1 MLSVVINDFDFEI
14 KESISILEACKYI
27 GILIPRFCYHE
38 MLSIPGNCR
47 MCLVELENI
56 EKPVESC
63 LTEVEDGMIIF
74 VDSPFVKKA
83 RETVIESLLLNHPLD
98 CPICDQAGECDLQ
111 DQAKSFGGDYSRFF
125 FNKRGVEDK
134 NCGPLIKTVMT
145 RCIHCT
151 RCVRFVSEVAGVDLF
166 GTFARGSSTEIGMYI
181 SDKNFQSEI
190 SGNVIDLC
198 PVGALTSKP
207 YAFKARPW
215 ELRLTQTIDLLDSL
229 GSNLYVNFKESEIFR
244 VLPKSNSSINQSII
258 SDKARF
264 SYDFIKT
271 NRIKTLFQKK
281 KGENFFKKTDW
292 STFLFSL
299 ENKLKESN
307 FLFIVDEETDL
318 YTLHILKN
326 LSNISCGK
334 IKVKSVSKTTNPS
347 NLHLSTFYSSVSEID
362 ESGSCYLISLNPK
375 IENSI
380 LNARLKLKFKNS
392 NTKVSSLGLSFTYN
406 VPASFLHLNLKKIL
420 DIWQSKTV
428 LSINILKEKSC
439 LFILSENIGRR
450 LSSFDYL
457 IDFLKKK
464 IKGAKFIRINNFCNT
479 EGLHLLNVQSVFSS
493 DFCDK
498 QTILA
503 LNIGDTLF
511 ERKLLLKKKVLIWFN
526 SFGSYLASKSN
537 QIVPICTYFESEGI
551 YLNTEQ
557 KVQKTQKVLS
567 SIFDSRSTSN
577 FLVSFF
583 NTQKEF
589 TAFFKYLEESLA
601 SPEKNGFTK
610 SVFLKSINAFDKKS
624 FLVSTYP
631 IKAFFEDFYI
641 SNKWTRNSPTML
653 SCSKSLKG
661 SSNNF

>member
-47 MCLVELENI
+47 MCLVELENR

-63 LTEVEDGMIIF
+63 LTEVEDGMTIF

-181 SDKNFQSEI
+181 SDKSFQSEI

-281 KGENFFKKTDW
+281 KEENFFKKTDW

-318 YTLHILKN
+318 HTLHILKN

-334 IKVKSVSKTTNPS
+334 IKVKSVSKITNSS

-392 NTKVSSLGLSFTYN
+392 NTQVSSLGLSFKYN
-406 VPASFLHLNLKKIL
+406 IPASFLHLNLKKIL

-450 LSSFDYL
+450 LSSFEYL

-503 LNIGDTLF
+503 FNIGDTLF
-511 ERKLLLKKKVLIWFN
+511 ERKLLLKKKDLIWFN

-537 QIVPICTYFESEGI
+537 QIVPVCTYFESEGI

-567 SIFDSRSTSN
+567 SVFDSRSTSN

-589 TAFFKYLEESLA
+589 TAFFRYLEESLA
-601 SPEKNGFTK
+601 SPEKNGLTK

-631 IKAFFEDFYI
+631 IKAFFEDFYT

-653 SCSKSLKG
+653 SCSKSLKE